1 MQPSKRQFASTSVL
15 ALFIYLVPNLVQDV
29 HRIWGHQANQQIFS
43 SNTGIQLHS
52 HYDKCDVCV
61 FEFNVVEEASASVYV
76 PVLQT
81 VISLFV
87 ENREQQFQNK
97 AFHYYNLRAP
107 PQA

>member
-1 MQPSKRQFASTSVL
+1 MQLSKRQFALSAVL
-15 ALFIYLVPNLVQDV
+15 AMLLYLVPNLVQDI
-29 HRIWGHQANQQIFS
+29 HRIWGHQDHQHNFS
-43 SNTGIQLHS
+43 SADGIQLHN
-52 HYDKCDVCV
+52 HYEKCAVCV
-61 FEFNVVEEASASVYV
+61 FEFNLVEEFSAFVYV

-87 ENREQQFQNK
+87 ESSEQQFQNE